1 MAATNFLERF
11 VGIMKNFIIDNFQ
24 FAEENCGKTNE
35 YWQKL
40 EISLHIPG
48 NERWY
53 ENWLMK

>member
-48 NERWY
+48 NER
-53 ENWLMK
+53 